1 VDDTEKTRGSSPA
14 AVTSAWR
21 HGRRRVAVIRAL
33 GTTRATRGALTW
45 FFLTLSPRVDRVLLC
60 ASRGRVNTALGLPVL
75 LLTHRGAKT
84 GAIRKTPL
92 AYFADGAAILLI
104 GSQGGM
110 PTHPAWYFNLRANP
124 DVEVTIRGRC
134 RGMRAREAQGEERER
149 LWRGVVELAPNYGDY
164 AHRAAPRRIPVMV
177 LEPHAQIRQ

>member
-1 VDDTEKTRGSSPA
+1 M
-14 AVTSAWR
+14 
-21 HGRRRVAVIRAL
+21 RAL

-45 FFLTLSPRVDRVLLC
+45 FFLTLSPRVDRVLLRV
-60 ASRGRVNTALGLPVL
+60 SRGRVNTALGLPVL

-84 GAIRKTPL
+84 GAIRETPL

-134 RGMRAREAQGEERER
+134 RAMRAREAQGEERER

-177 LEPHAQIRQ
+177 LEPHAQIPQ